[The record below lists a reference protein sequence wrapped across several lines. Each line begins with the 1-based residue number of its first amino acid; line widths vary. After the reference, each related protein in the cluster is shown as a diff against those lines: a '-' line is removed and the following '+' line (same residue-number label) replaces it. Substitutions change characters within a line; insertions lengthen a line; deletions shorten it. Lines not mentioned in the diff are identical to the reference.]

1 MRMSSKALTLIA
13 ELDAALGQAP
23 SARQSKI
30 LHRITDLFLSDTMS
44 YSDEQVSIFDD
55 VFQRLIERVDNPS
68 LVTLSTRL
76 APVENG
82 PPNVIATLAQNDDIA
97 ISEPVLTLSPVLTD
111 QVIAKVAG
119 SAKGPRH
126 LAAIAARV
134 RISEAVTDALID
146 RGVPEMINKVI
157 ANPVARISEIG
168 FVKLIN
174 RAKGDKALATAI
186 AARGDLPAELM
197 PFLKLALG

>member
-1 MRMSSKALTLIA
+1 MSSEAHSLIA

-23 SARQSKI
+23 NSRQSKI

-44 YSDEQVSIFDD
+44 FSEEQVAIFDD
-55 VFQRLIERVDNPS
+55 VFQRLIEKADNPS

-76 APVENG
+76 APVENA
-82 PPNVIATLAQNDDIA
+82 PPNVIASLAQNDDFAIA
-97 ISEPVLTLSPVLTD
+97 EPILTSSPVLTD
-111 QVIAKVAG
+111 EIIAKVTAA
-119 SAKGPRH
+119 AKGPRP
-126 LAAIAARV
+126 LTAIAARV

-157 ANPVARISEIG
+157 ANPSARISEIG

>member
-1 MRMSSKALTLIA
+1 MSSNAHSLIA

-23 SARQSKI
+23 NSRQSKI
-30 LHRITDLFLSDTMS
+30 LHSITDLFLSDTMS
-44 YSDEQVSIFDD
+44 FSDEQVAIFDD
-55 VFQRLIERVDNPS
+55 VFQRLIETADNPS

-76 APVENG
+76 APVGNA
-82 PPNVIATLAQNDDIA
+82 PPNVIASLAQNDDIA
-97 ISEPVLTLSPVLTD
+97 IAEPILASSPVLTD
-111 QVIAKVAG
+111 EVIAKVAA
-119 SAKGPRH
+119 SAKGPRQ

-146 RGVPEMINKVI
+146 RGVPDMIYKVV
-157 ANPVARISEIG
+157 ANPVARISEVG

-186 AARGDLPAELM
+186 AARPDLPAELV

>member
-1 MRMSSKALTLIA
+1 MSSEAHSLIA

-23 SARQSKI
+23 NSRQSKI
-30 LHRITDLFLSDTMS
+30 LQRITDLFLCDTMS
-44 YSDEQVSIFDD
+44 FSEEQVAIFDD
-55 VFQRLIERVDNPS
+55 VFQRLIEKAEVPA

-76 APVENG
+76 APVENA
-82 PPNVIATLAQNDDIA
+82 PPNVIASLAQNDDIA
-97 ISEPVLTLSPVLTD
+97 ISEPILTSSPVLTD
-111 QVIAKVAG
+111 EIIAKVAA
-119 SAKGPRH
+119 SAKGPRQ
-126 LAAIAARV
+126 LTAIAARV

-174 RAKGDKALATAI
+174 RAKGDKALASAI

>member
-1 MRMSSKALTLIA
+1 MSSKALSLIA

-23 SARQSKI
+23 SARQSQI
-30 LHRITDLFLSDTMS
+30 LHHITDLFLSETMT
-44 YSDEQVSIFDD
+44 YSEEQVAVFDD
-55 VFQRLIERVDNPS
+55 VFQRLIERIDNPS

-76 APVENG
+76 APVENA
-82 PPNVIATLAQNDDIA
+82 PPNVIASLAQNDDIA
-97 ISEPVLTLSPVLTD
+97 VSEPVLTSSPVLTD
-111 QVIAKVAG
+111 QIIAKVAA

-146 RGVPEMINKVI
+146 RGVPDMINKVI
-157 ANPVARISEIG
+157 KNPVARISEIG

-174 RAKGDKALATAI
+174 RAKGDKALAKAI